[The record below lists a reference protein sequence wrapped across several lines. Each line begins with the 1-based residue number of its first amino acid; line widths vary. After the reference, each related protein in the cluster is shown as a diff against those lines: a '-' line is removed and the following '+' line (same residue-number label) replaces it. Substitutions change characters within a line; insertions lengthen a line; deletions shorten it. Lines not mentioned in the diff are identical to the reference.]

1 MDKET
6 LERAMRERI
15 RFALSLADELGHEKL
30 VLGAFGCGVFGWD
43 ASVVAEMFREE
54 LSLGAHVAK
63 QVVFAVPKGRFD
75 ENLPKFA
82 HAFAMFPDKNPQ
94 AYATPVVEVKPVV
107 EEDEDDWRKYL

>member
-1 MDKET
+1 M
-6 LERAMRERI
+6 
-15 RFALSLADELGHEKL
+15 
-30 VLGAFGCGVFGWD
+30 
-43 ASVVAEMFREE
+43 
-54 LSLGAHVAK
+54 
-63 QVVFAVPKGRFD
+63 PKGRFD

>member
-1 MDKET
+1 M
-6 LERAMRERI
+6 
-15 RFALSLADELGHEKL
+15 
-30 VLGAFGCGVFGWD
+30 GAFGCGVFGWD

-82 HAFAMFPDKNPQ
+82 HAFAMFPDKNQ